1 MTIKPLGVPLQW
13 FIVAIITGLC
23 IAFVFTFATAPHPVE
38 VPVQIIKPVP
48 TPAPVI
54 ITATPTL
61 APTTEP
67 SQVVYSSSDA
77 MNVAQI
83 DATATQMFQ
92 MEANLIPIIIV
103 VFAIGM
109 FIQLLRI
116 FGGRGEY

>member
-38 VPVQIIKPVP
+38 VPVQIITPVP

-54 ITATPTL
+54 ITAAPTL
-61 APTTEP
+61 TPATKP
-67 SQVVYSSSDA
+67 SQVVYSSDA